1 MHLAIFDVDGTLV
14 RSAEDEDRLFWRAL
28 AEVLELDEESSDWT
42 TFTHVTDTGI
52 VDEVHRRQRGAPAPR
67 EALARTERHFAALWR
82 ERLST
87 VAAED
92 FEVRGAAR
100 CIEWLRGL
108 PDWRVAIA
116 TGGWRASA
124 FEKLTAAGVRTDDL
138 SFGAA
143 NDALAR
149 EDILEIARQ
158 RACMAGDGATF
169 ERTVY
174 VGDGVWDARACA
186 ALGLPMV
193 GVAVDAAARARL
205 ESHGVAPVLQDLA
218 DPGAV
223 LEALLEASVPTPE

>member
-1 MHLAIFDVDGTLV
+1 
-14 RSAEDEDRLFWRAL
+14 
-28 AEVLELDEESSDWT
+28 
-42 TFTHVTDTGI
+42 
-52 VDEVHRRQRGAPAPR
+52 
-67 EALARTERHFAALWR
+67 AALWR

-138 SFGAA
+138 PFAAA

-149 EDILEIARQ
+149 EGILEIARQ
-158 RACMAGDGATF
+158 RARVSHGGGSF
-169 ERTVY
+169 ERAVY
-174 VGDGVWDARACA
+174 VGDGVWDARTCA
-186 ALGLPMV
+186 ALALPMV
-193 GVAVDAAARARL
+193 GVAVDAATRARL
-205 ESHGVAPVLQDLA
+205 ESHGVSPVLPNLA

-223 LEALLEASVPTPE
+223 LDALLDASVPTPK